1 MGLPDLPR
9 RPIAP
14 RLHAVSQSFDIAI
27 AGGGIAGLTAGLT
40 AARLGQKTLVL
51 TGGLLGGQLVSIEK
65 IDGYPGFP
73 DGVPGYD
80 LCPMAQ
86 EQAAAAGA
94 EFAAAELQHLEQQD
108 GHWRLA
114 TAEGE
119 HTARAVIIA
128 TGSSL
133 KELGVPGETRFKGK
147 GVSHCATCDAP
158 LLKGKPVA
166 VVGGGDS
173 ALQEALTLA
182 QFASRVTII
191 QRGPAL
197 TAQSAYRQRVTENP
211 KIEIRCNTVVDEIL
225 GETGVTGV
233 RLRAAARNAPT
244 DLEVAGVFVY
254 IGLQPNTAFLNGRL
268 ALDADGRIPTDSAMR
283 TALPGVFAAGS
294 VRSGWAGRAAASA
307 GDGATAAIAAA
318 GGSHG

>member
-1 MGLPDLPR
+1 
-9 RPIAP
+9 
-14 RLHAVSQSFDIAI
+14 
-27 AGGGIAGLTAGLT
+27 
-40 AARLGQKTLVL
+40 
-51 TGGLLGGQLVSIEK
+51 
-65 IDGYPGFP
+65 
-73 DGVPGYD
+73 
-80 LCPMAQ
+80 
-86 EQAAAAGA
+86 
-94 EFAAAELQHLEQQD
+94 
-108 GHWRLA
+108 
-114 TAEGE
+114 
-119 HTARAVIIA
+119 VIIA

-133 KELGVPGETRFKGK
+133 RELGVPGEAQFKGK

-182 QFASRVTII
+182 QFAARVTIV

-197 TAQSAYRQRVTENP
+197 TAQSVYRRHVTENP
-211 KIEIRCNTVVDEIL
+211 RIEILCDTAVEEIL
-225 GETGVTGV
+225 GDTGVTGV
-233 RLRAAARNAPT
+233 RLREAGRNTPT

-283 TALPGVFAAGS
+283 TTLPGVFAAGS
-294 VRSGWAGRAAASA
+294 VRSGWAGRAATSA

>member
-1 MGLPDLPR
+1 M
-9 RPIAP
+9 
-14 RLHAVSQSFDIAI
+14 SQVFDIAI

-40 AARLGQKTLVL
+40 AARLGKKSLVL
-51 TGGLLGGQLVSIEK
+51 TGGLPGGQLVSIEK

-94 EFAAAELQHLEQQD
+94 EFAATELQTLEPKD
-108 GHWRLA
+108 GIWRLA
-114 TAEGE
+114 TAEGD
-119 HTARAVIIA
+119 HTARAVILA

-133 KELGVPGETRFKGK
+133 RELGIPGEARFKGK

-158 LLKGKPVA
+158 LLKGKPVV

-182 QFASRVTII
+182 QFAARVTIV

-197 TAQSAYRQRVTENP
+197 TAQLVYRQHVTENP
-211 KIEIRCNTVVDEIL
+211 RIEIRCDTTVEEIL
-225 GETGVTGV
+225 GDTGVTGV
-233 RLRAAARNAPT
+233 RLREAARNAPT

-254 IGLQPNTAFLNGRL
+254 IGLQPNTAFLNGQL

-294 VRSGWAGRAAASA
+294 VRSGWAGRAAVSA

>member
-1 MGLPDLPR
+1 MDTTY
-9 RPIAP
+9 
-14 RLHAVSQSFDIAI
+14 DIVI

-40 AARLGQKTLVL
+40 AARLGRATLVL
-51 TGGLLGGQLVSIEK
+51 TGGLPGGQLVSIEK

-94 EFAAAELQHLEQQD
+94 EFTATELTGLERDAAQWRVATD
-108 GHWRLA
+108 GGCYA
-114 TAEGE
+114 
-119 HTARAVIIA
+119 ARALILA

-133 KELGVPGETRFKGK
+133 KELGVPGETRLKGK

-182 QFASRVTII
+182 QFASRVVILA
-191 QRGPAL
+191 RGAAL
-197 TAQSAYRQRVTENP
+197 GAQDAYKERVAADP
-211 KIEIRCNTVVDEIL
+211 KIEIRLNTVVEEIL
-225 GETGVTGV
+225 GDTGVTGV
-233 RLRAAARNAPT
+233 RTREIARNAAT
-244 DLEVAGVFVY
+244 EVEAAGVFIY
-254 IGLQPNTAFLNGRL
+254 IGFQPNTAFVTGRL
-268 ALDADGRIPTDSAMR
+268 KLDPAGRIPTDAAMR
-283 TALPGVFAAGS
+283 TELPGVFAAGS
-294 VRSGWAGRAAASA
+294 VRAGWPGRAAASA
-307 GDGATAAIAAA
+307 GDGATAAISAA
-318 GGSHG
+318 GEAR